1 MTEQDKLQHRIA
13 LSLIKGIGPKLAR
26 NLIAYL
32 GSESALFEEK
42 LPTLAKV
49 PGIGSALEQLL
60 RNIDRNDVL
69 KKAEKECLFI
79 EKHHITPVF
88 FSEPTYPGRL
98 SFCDDAPLMV
108 YIHGKICYDAPKTI
122 SIVGTRKPTDNG
134 IELCEKLIADLAI
147 RHPGTLI
154 ISGLAY
160 GIDIAAHS
168 AALKNGLP
176 TIGVLAHGLD
186 RIYPPG
192 HRNTAREMI
201 KEGALLTE
209 FMSGTQPDKHN
220 FVQRNRVI
228 AGLSDATVV
237 VQSARKGGALI
248 TAELARDYNRDVLT
262 FPGRPG
268 DEFSAG
274 CNQIIKSNIAALI
287 ESVEDLEY
295 ALGWEIESK
304 QPQTVQGNLFAT
316 IETEDQQTIMENL
329 IEEKEMNLNLLSLK
343 CGMPVSKLS
352 ATLLDLEFKGLVK
365 SKPGGIYRAVMTP

>member
-1 MTEQDKLQHRIA
+1 MSETNLHHRIA

-32 GSESALFEEK
+32 GSESVIFEEK
-42 LPTLAKV
+42 LPKLAKV
-49 PGIGSALEQLL
+49 PGIGPALEQLL
-60 RNIDRNDVL
+60 RNTDRPTL
-69 KKAEKECLFI
+69 LRQAEKECEFI
-79 EKHHITPVF
+79 QKHKITPVF
-88 FSEPTYPGRL
+88 FSETRYPRRL
-98 SFCDDAPLMV
+98 SFCEDAPLMV
-108 YIHGKICYDAPKTI
+108 YIHGQNCYDAAKAI
-122 SIVGTRKPTDNG
+122 AIVGTRTPTDQG
-134 IELCEKLIADLAI
+134 KELCEKLITDLGH
-147 RHPGTLI
+147 RHPECLI

-160 GIDIAAHS
+160 GVDITAHT

-209 FMSGTQPDKHN
+209 FKSGTQPDRHN
-220 FVQRNRVI
+220 FVRRNRVI
-228 AGLSDATVV
+228 AGLADATVV

-248 TAELARDYNRDVLT
+248 TAELARDYNRDVLA

-295 ALGWEIESK
+295 ALGWESTNNRPE
-304 QPQTVQGNLFAT
+304 TVQGNLFAT
-316 IETEDQQTIMENL
+316 IETPEQQSIMENL
-329 IEEKEMNLNLLSLK
+329 IEEKEMNLNILSLK